1 MYIYNQRIIIIFY
14 IYYYFIYIIILY
26 MNTDIVTENSI
37 LSAPM
42 TATQGMGAGTG
53 TGTGTGTGAGTSA
66 DSISWSTLL
75 RYGLIL
81 LILAFLGLNIFTYL
95 GKTTDFITD
104 TFRPILAFFG
114 YGIAA
119 TAKQTIDITAK
130 GTKAI
135 VNVAAGT
142 ATGGI
147 NVLENTLSG
156 GGGSSSKI
164 NMPIPDDYSK
174 AKSKSGFCY
183 IGEDRGFRSCINVG
197 EGDTCMSGDIFPTMD
212 RCINPNLR

>member
-1 MYIYNQRIIIIFY
+1 
-14 IYYYFIYIIILY
+14 

-42 TATQGMGAGTG
+42 TAT
-53 TGTGTGTGAGTSA
+53 TSSA
-66 DSISWSTLL
+66 TTSSATTTTATSSDSISWSTLL

-114 YGIAA
+114 YGIAQ

-156 GGGSSSKI
+156 GGSSSSSKKM

>member
-1 MYIYNQRIIIIFY
+1 
-14 IYYYFIYIIILY
+14 

-42 TATQGMGAGTG
+42 TAT
-53 TGTGTGTGAGTSA
+53 TSSA
-66 DSISWSTLL
+66 TTSSATTTTATSSDSISWSTLL

-156 GGGSSSKI
+156 GGSSSSSKKM